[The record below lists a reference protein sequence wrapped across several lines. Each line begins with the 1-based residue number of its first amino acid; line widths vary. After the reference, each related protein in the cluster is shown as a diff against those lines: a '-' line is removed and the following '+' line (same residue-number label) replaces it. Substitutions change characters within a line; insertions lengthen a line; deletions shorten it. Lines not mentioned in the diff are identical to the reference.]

1 MVEVSGRADPAG
13 GAGFG
18 ARYELSE
25 SIGTGGGPVRSWR
38 AYDSLLRRSV
48 RLDVHEPGG
57 PSARQFMDCG
67 LAAAAIS
74 HPSLARVLDAVD
86 EGSRAYVVSAWVDG
100 TPLTALL
107 ADGPLQNDQ
116 AIWLMAQLAGG
127 VATAHAHGT
136 TLGLRGPDHVFLT
149 ASDTVTL
156 TRVPLPGPTPQDDVR
171 GLGALLYAC
180 LTACWPLS
188 DRGGGLRRGPVS
200 GGRLVTPA
208 QLRAGVPADLS
219 TLAMRALYPDQPHGI
234 ATAAELRDELQRRI
248 VDPDIV
254 PFALPA
260 ATSGPPSRRRRSRAL
275 TLAAPVLGL
284 ITVAVVAILIARLVS
299 SMSDSSGAATREPLD
314 LPSKSTTTHSSSESS
329 APASKAAPK
338 PVHPVSVASFN
349 PYNQPPGD
357 DNADQVGATM
367 DGNQQTYWETENY
380 FRSATFGNLKPGVG
394 LLYDFGKPVDI
405 KAIKFTTPTP
415 GITLEV
421 RSADAS
427 SGSIDGYARQGSPV
441 VLHGPLTMK
450 LPGSAKARYWMVWL
464 TSLAPSTDG
473 QFHGGLDE
481 VDFLS

>member
-1 MVEVSGRADPAG
+1 MVDAG
-13 GAGFG
+13 ERGGPTEAVGLG
-18 ARYELSE
+18 ARYQLSE
-25 SIGTGGGPVRSWR
+25 SIGTASGPVRSWR

-57 PSARQFMDCG
+57 EAARQFLDCG
-67 LAAAAIS
+67 LAAASIS

-107 ADGPLQNDQ
+107 ADEPLQDAQ
-116 AIWLMAQLAGG
+116 AIWLMAQLAEG

-136 TLGLRGPDHVFLT
+136 SLGLRGPDHVFLT
-149 ASDTVTL
+149 ASDTATL

-180 LTACWPLS
+180 LTGCWPLR
-188 DRGGGLRRGPVS
+188 DRGGGLRPAPVS
-200 GGRLVTPA
+200 GGRLMTPA
-208 QLRAGVPADLS
+208 QLRAGVSADLS
-219 TLAMRALYPDQPHGI
+219 TLAMRALYPSRPGGI
-234 ATAAELRDELQRRI
+234 TAAATLRDELQRRNPS
-248 VDPDIV
+248 PDLV
-254 PFALPA
+254 PFALPSA
-260 ATSGPPSRRRRSRAL
+260 PDRRPPRRHRSRAL
-275 TLAAPVLGL
+275 TLVAPAVGL
-284 ITVAVVAILIARLVS
+284 VAVAVVAILIARLVG
-299 SMSDSSGAATREPLD
+299 SMSDSSGAATRDPLN

-329 APASKAAPK
+329 AAAKSPPA
-338 PVHPVSVASFN
+338 PVRPVSVSSFN

-367 DGNQQTYWETENY
+367 DGNPQTSWETENY

-405 KAIKFTTPTP
+405 RAIKFTTPTP
-415 GITLEV
+415 GIKLEV
-421 RSADAS
+421 RSADATG
-427 SGSIDGYARQGSPV
+427 GSLDSFSRQGAPV
-441 VLHGPLTMK
+441 VVNGSMTMK
-450 LPGSAKARYWMVWL
+450 LPGSTTARYWMVWL

-481 VDFLS
+481 VGFLS